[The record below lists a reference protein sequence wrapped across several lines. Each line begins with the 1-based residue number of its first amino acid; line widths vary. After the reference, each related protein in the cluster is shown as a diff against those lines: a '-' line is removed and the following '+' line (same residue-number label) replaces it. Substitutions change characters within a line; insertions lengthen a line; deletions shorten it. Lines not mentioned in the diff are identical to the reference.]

1 MYMHRMVKTFSADT
15 TKLRITKCDTKST
28 HFYIP
33 TAGPTRRHW
42 HPSKLLNFI
51 KEYTDLFTP

>member
-1 MYMHRMVKTFSADT
+1 MVNTFSADT